1 MFLLLLNP
9 REEDDFTNTH
19 LQQVLK
25 LYSKELPDMNYASN
39 TGKHSVFLVRC
50 VSKGKYCSLVLKSG
64 VSDEIFAAITY
75 QIVPADTQYAE
86 IPLAAVT
93 STHQKKGFGKLVYEE
108 LMKRLRSV
116 GIRTIYCWADKE
128 SEGFWVKQGFIPL
141 AEVDQKGKAKRLNI
155 KSNIRKALC
164 FPGGSTLML
173 SHLNKES
180 SVNPANIVAGDSVK
194 LGESFGESVYV
205 DCLSTI
211 RSPVEPTTIGKEH
224 EKVISD
230 QATTADSDSAPALK
244 RSWEASLSSLQSKRI
259 RANRHNDSKIAKE
272 DLTIS
277 SAKEQKQSKDSSSFQ
292 VDSNKNPL
300 PTICKRSNGEN
311 YRILLM
317 DIGDENKRAWL
328 TEVIRKLGGDV
339 TADGNMSTHIVT
351 GKVRKTLNFCTALC
365 SGAWIVSPSWLKES
379 FRQGRFTNEAS
390 HILHD
395 EDYQLKYE
403 TDLKSTVLRA
413 KARPN
418 SLLKGYDV
426 CVGPHV
432 QLSNGT
438 SSAII
443 KSAGGNVI
451 SRVNK
456 VDDASKTIYIGCEE
470 DTSEALCA
478 AKKRVWTFSSEWL
491 MNCVLK
497 QQLELQ
503 VTQFIESL

>member
-1 MFLLLLNP
+1 
-9 REEDDFTNTH
+9 
-19 LQQVLK
+19 
-25 LYSKELPDMNYASN
+25 
-39 TGKHSVFLVRC
+39 
-50 VSKGKYCSLVLKSG
+50 
-64 VSDEIFAAITY
+64 IFAAITY
-75 QIVPADTQYAE
+75 QIVPSDTQYAE

-108 LMKRLRSV
+108 LMKRLHNV

-128 SEGFWVKQGFIPL
+128 SEGFWVKQGFTTL
-141 AEVDQKGKAKRLNI
+141 ADVDQKGKAKRLHI

-173 SHLNKES
+173 SHLKKEP
-180 SVNPANIVAGDSVK
+180 SVNPLAGDSIK
-194 LGESFGESVYV
+194 PGESFGESVYV

-211 RSPVEPTTIGKEH
+211 RSPMDSTTTGKEQQ
-224 EKVISD
+224 KVISD
-230 QATTADSDSAPALK
+230 QATTADSDSTPSLK
-244 RSWEASLSSLQSKRI
+244 RSWEEASLSSLQSKRI
-259 RANRHNDSKIAKE
+259 RANRNNDTKIAKE
-272 DLTIS
+272 DLATS
-277 SAKEQKQSKDSSSFQ
+277 SKQSKDSSSFQ
-292 VDSNKNPL
+292 ADSTKNPL
-300 PTICKRSNGEN
+300 PTVCKRNNGDS

-339 TADGNMSTHIVT
+339 TLDGNMSTHIVT
-351 GKVRKTLNFCTALC
+351 GKLRKTLNFCTALC

-379 FRQGRFTNEAS
+379 FRQGSFANEAS

-432 QLSNGT
+432 RLPIET

-451 SRVNK
+451 KGVDKVN
-456 VDDASKTIYIGCEE
+456 DASKTIYIGCEE
-470 DTSEALCA
+470 DTAEALRA
-478 AKKRVWTFSSEWL
+478 AKKRIL
-491 MNCVLK
+491 
-497 QQLELQ
+497 
-503 VTQFIESL
+503 SLD